1 MTNYRYRFS
10 FGYGL
15 TPMIKNLIVIMVAVF
30 LLQKILEI
38 GHVQTYFYYFLYY
51 FALVPSLVWKEYFLW
66 QLGTYIFLHGGVF
79 HLLFNLLALWM
90 FGGELENYWG
100 SKKFLRFFLF
110 CGIGAGIC
118 TVLFT
123 PEIYQRIPVIG
134 ASGAIYGLLLA
145 FGWLFPNRL
154 IYIYFL
160 FPIPAKY
167 FVIIFG
173 LIEFFSSIE
182 GTGGGVSHLTHL
194 GGLIFGFFYMA
205 YPTIR
210 QKLRREYYKR
220 KWSQRGPDG
229 KDYYH

>member
-1 MTNYRYRFS
+1 MTYYRYRFS

-15 TPMIKNLIVIMVAVF
+15 TPIIKNLMIIMGAVF
-30 LLQKILEI
+30 LLQMFVSGWIDL
-38 GHVQTYFYYFLYY
+38 YFG
-51 FALVPSLVWKEYFLW
+51 LVPILVWKKYFLW
-66 QLGTYIFLHGGVF
+66 QLLTYMFLHGGF
-79 HLLFNLLALWM
+79 SHILFNLLALWM

-100 SKKFLRFFLF
+100 SKRFLFYFLF

-118 TVLFT
+118 TVVFT
-123 PEIYQRIPVIG
+123 PYQFIPVIG
-134 ASGAIYGLLLA
+134 ASGAIYGILLA

-173 LIEFFSSIE
+173 LIELFASME
-182 GTGGGVSHLTHL
+182 GTRGGVAHLTHL
-194 GGLIFGFFYMA
+194 GGLLFGFFYMA

>member
-1 MTNYRYRFS
+1 MTYYRYRFS

-15 TPMIKNLIVIMVAVF
+15 TPVVKNLMIIMGALF
-30 LLQKILEI
+30 LLQMLARGWIEFHL
-38 GHVQTYFYYFLYY
+38 G
-51 FALVPSLVWKEYFLW
+51 LVPLLVWRKYFVW
-66 QLGTYIFLHGGVF
+66 QLLTYIFLHGGIS
-79 HLLFNLLALWM
+79 HILFNLLALWM

-100 SKKFLRFFLF
+100 PKKFLFYFLF

-118 TVLFT
+118 TVVLT
-123 PEIYQRIPVIG
+123 PSGIIPVIG

-145 FGWLFPNRL
+145 FGWLFPDRR

-173 LIEFFSSIE
+173 LIELISSIE
-182 GTGGGVSHLTHL
+182 GTGGGVAHLTHL
-194 GGLIFGFFYMA
+194 GGLLFGLFYMA
-205 YPTIR
+205 YPAIR

-220 KWSQRGPDG
+220 KWSQRGPGG
-229 KDYYH
+229 KNYYH

>member
-1 MTNYRYRFS
+1 MTYYRFS

-15 TPMIKNLIVIMVAVF
+15 TPVIKKLMIIMGAVF
-30 LLQKILEI
+30 LLQMVVSGRI
-38 GHVQTYFYYFLYY
+38 HLYLG
-51 FALVPSLVWKEYFLW
+51 LVPILVLKKYFLW

-90 FGGELENYWG
+90 FGGELENHLG
-100 SKKFLRFFLF
+100 SKKFLRYFLF

-123 PEIYQRIPVIG
+123 PALYQRIPVIG
-134 ASGAIYGLLLA
+134 ASGAIYGILLA
-145 FGWLFPNRL
+145 FGWLFPNRP

-173 LIEFFSSIE
+173 FLEFLYFSTE
-182 GTGGGVSHLTHL
+182 GTGGGIARITHL
-194 GGLIFGFFYMA
+194 GGLFFGLLYMA
-205 YPTIR
+205 YPVIR
-210 QKLRREYYKR
+210 QKIRRSYYRR
-220 KWSQRGPDG
+220 KWDQKGP
-229 KDYYH
+229 KDKNYYH